1 MHGRVTKPPDNSLRL
16 QHDASRKDRCCPS
29 PRSENFL
36 TGFDLGTRIPYA
48 LPTFIQRN
56 GGCLRRSAQMKGIA
70 GGSTQRVGFIQGFTR
85 GKAWRLQIS
94 A

>member
-1 MHGRVTKPPDNSLRL
+1 VS
-16 QHDASRKDRCCPS
+16 
-29 PRSENFL
+29 FL

-48 LPTFIQRN
+48 LRTFLGRT
-56 GGCLRRSAQMKGIA
+56 GGCLRRSVQMKGIA
-70 GGSTQRVGFIQGFTR
+70 DRSTQRIGVILGFTR